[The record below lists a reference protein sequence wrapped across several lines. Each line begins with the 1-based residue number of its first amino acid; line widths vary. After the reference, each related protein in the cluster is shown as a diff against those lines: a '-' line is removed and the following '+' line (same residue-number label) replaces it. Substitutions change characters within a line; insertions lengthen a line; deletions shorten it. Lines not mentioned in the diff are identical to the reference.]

1 MARLA
6 PLYMKAF
13 TVLAAAVALAPAAH
27 AGGNFYAN
35 PEINSSS
42 VGTDFVGRSIE
53 THVGYSYAGDGWSA
67 GGQLGPA
74 FIQIDGEDPETELSG
89 KVYGS
94 LDILADGSLSV
105 YGELSAMTGEGDLS
119 TNFKK
124 GVMWK
129 F

>member
-6 PLYMKAF
+6 PLSMKALTAF
-13 TVLAAAVALAPAAH
+13 AAAVALSPAAQ
-27 AGGNFYAN
+27 AGGNFYLN

-42 VGTDFVGRSIE
+42 VGTDFVGRSFE
-53 THVGYSYAGDGWSA
+53 AHAGYSYAGDGWSV
-67 GGQLGPA
+67 GGQAGPA
-74 FIQIDGEDPETELSG
+74 FIQVDGEEGETELSG

-94 LDILADGSLSV
+94 LDLTADGNLSV
-105 YGELSAMTGEGDLS
+105 YGELSAMTGTGDLS

>member
-1 MARLA
+1 
-6 PLYMKAF
+6 MKAIA
-13 TVLAAAVALAPAAH
+13 VVAAVGLMAPAAH
-27 AGGNFYAN
+27 AEGSFYLN

-42 VGTDFVGRSIE
+42 VGTDFVGRSVE

-74 FIQIDGEDPETELSG
+74 FIQVDGVDSETELSG
-89 KVYGS
+89 KIYGS
-94 LDILADGSLSV
+94 LDVLADGSLSV
-105 YGELSAMTGEGDLS
+105 YGELSAITGTGDLS

-124 GVMWK
+124 GLMWK

>member
-1 MARLA
+1 
-6 PLYMKAF
+6 MKALSVF
-13 TVLAAAVALAPAAH
+13 AAAALLAPAAH
-27 AGGNFYAN
+27 AGGNFYLN

-53 THVGYSYAGDGWSA
+53 THIGYSYAGDGWSA

-74 FIQIDGEDPETELSG
+74 FIQVDGEDGETELSG
-89 KVYGS
+89 KIYGS
-94 LDILADGSLSV
+94 LDVLADGSLSV
-105 YGELSAMTGEGDLS
+105 YGELSGITGTGDLS

-124 GVMWK
+124 GLMWK

>member
-1 MARLA
+1 
-6 PLYMKAF
+6 MKAIA
-13 TVLAAAVALAPAAH
+13 VVAAVGLMAPAAH
-27 AGGNFYAN
+27 AGGNFYVN

-53 THVGYSYAGDGWSA
+53 THVGYSYSGDGWSA

-74 FIQIDGEDPETELSG
+74 FIQVDGADGETELSG

-105 YGELSAMTGEGDLS
+105 YGELSGITGTGDLS